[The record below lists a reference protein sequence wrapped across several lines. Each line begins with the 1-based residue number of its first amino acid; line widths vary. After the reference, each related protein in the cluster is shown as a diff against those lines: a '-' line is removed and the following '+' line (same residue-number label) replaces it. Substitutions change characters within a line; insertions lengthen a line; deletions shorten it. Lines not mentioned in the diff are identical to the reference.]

1 MTSNVVS
8 EKNSVTPVF
17 GCSVRDVDYA
27 KFAMYKTILLSE
39 IPTTSDR
46 ETINNWCGLPTGY
59 LPKPEYYWDAY
70 GKSNLDADKGYI
82 KDQVSLQL
90 NNDTTNNNSLENFN
104 FGYEG
109 MSGYNGYPVIFGAN
123 KTWKNKAPEGPNS
136 YICTI
141 NANKYNITQIL
152 LSNAWTYSYIKENGE
167 LTKYNKDVESFKI
180 KVTGLKSEIP
190 LRYSYLSSTD
200 ATVTSNIT
208 IKSDGTYELPK
219 SFANDGSLIDNY
231 GWIGFSFTRISVDI
245 PEIITDVNITIEIL
259 PEYKN
264 GLVYDGVD
272 DYSENA
278 SIPLLSDYT
287 YIFKRTLLN
296 KKYNSASIFKGSN
309 QQSGGGAFI
318 CDYNSVEPDLLTQG
332 YSFGAGL
339 YVDSLNADS
348 IVYGTR
354 GSVNGTKITAGNNTD
369 TEGLTVGKWRAYKEM
384 VFYKL
389 FLYPRTVN
397 MLSINMVK
405 NMMEEDGII
414 DLTSKLFTDKYTGDF
429 YEMDF
434 NNDFLIGN

>member
-1 MTSNVVS
+1 MGTNITGIGNANAIGFKSR
-8 EKNSVTPVF
+8 VT
-17 GCSVRDVDYA
+17 GG
-27 KFAMYKTILLSE
+27 MYF
-39 IPTTSDR
+39 P
-46 ETINNWCGLPTGY
+46 
-59 LPKPEYYWDAY
+59 PELKDALVGVWSAY
-70 GKSNLDADKGYI
+70 GKSNDSTDRNIIKNKI
-82 KDQVSLQL
+82 KDRGGDFELI
-90 NNDTTNNNSLENFN
+90 NFN
-104 FGYEG
+104 YEG
-109 MSGYNGYPVIFGAN
+109 TSGYNGYPVVFGKD
-123 KTWKNKAPEGPNS
+123 KTWEAQGTKDGDKY
-136 YICTI
+136 YIYTS
-141 NANKYNITQIL
+141 NANKFNITQIKISSSL
-152 LSNAWTYSYIKENGE
+152 FYSYIKRNGE
-167 LTKYNKDVESFKI
+167 LTVFNKDISSFKI
-180 KVTGLKSEIP
+180 KVTGLESTNLL
-190 LRYSYLSSTD
+190 LRYNYLNSAN
-200 ATVTSNIT
+200 ATTRSISNIT
-208 IKSDGTYELPK
+208 SDGIHELPK
-219 SFANDGSLIDNY
+219 SFASDGSLTDDNF
-231 GWIGFSFTRISVDI
+231 WIGLSFIRKLSEV
-245 PEIITDVNITIEIL
+245 PDVIQNVNVTIEVL

>member
-1 MTSNVVS
+1 MTS
-8 EKNSVTPVF
+8 
-17 GCSVRDVDYA
+17 
-27 KFAMYKTILLSE
+27 
-39 IPTTSDR
+39 
-46 ETINNWCGLPTGY
+46 
-59 LPKPEYYWDAY
+59 
-70 GKSNLDADKGYI
+70 
-82 KDQVSLQL
+82 
-90 NNDTTNNNSLENFN
+90 
-104 FGYEG
+104 
-109 MSGYNGYPVIFGAN
+109 
-123 KTWKNKAPEGPNS
+123 
-136 YICTI
+136 
-141 NANKYNITQIL
+141 
-152 LSNAWTYSYIKENGE
+152 
-167 LTKYNKDVESFKI
+167 
-180 KVTGLKSEIP
+180 
-190 LRYSYLSSTD
+190 
-200 ATVTSNIT
+200 
-208 IKSDGTYELPK
+208 DGIYELPK
-219 SFANDGSLIDNY
+219 SFASDGSIDVDS
-231 GWIGFSFTRISVDI
+231 WIGFSFSKKSSDVPDIVTDLDIIIEII
-245 PEIITDVNITIEIL
+245 PEYE
-259 PEYKN
+259 N